1 MTMGMNRDLEDFGYR
16 IARAKYHGG
25 SFYSEGEL
33 LSFLSDLRKLGELT
47 KNYAENQE
55 ENLDD

>member
-1 MTMGMNRDLEDFGYR
+1 MGMNRDLEDFGYR